1 MQHNIAVAL
10 VLTMFAV
17 ATGLTILNLIA
28 IYEDTTIEGLF
39 ARFKEAID
47 HAINE
52 HD

>member
-1 MQHNIAVAL
+1 MQHNIAVAI

-17 ATGLTILNLIA
+17 SAGLTILNLIA
-28 IYEDTTIEGLF
+28 IYQDTTIEGLF

-47 HAINE
+47 NANNE